1 MLVKDVEGL
10 TPIPVADYS
19 HLRELLHPL
28 RDDVDVR
35 YSLAQA
41 LVRPGERSLRH
52 RLATVEV
59 YYFLAGRGIMH
70 VGGEAGS
77 VRRGHAV
84 VVPAGAEQ
92 WVENTEDHDLEFLC
106 IVDPAWR
113 EEDEDVLE

>member
-1 MLVKDVEGL
+1 MLLKDIETL

-19 HLRELLHPL
+19 RLRELLHPE
-28 RDDVDVR
+28 RDDVDIR
-35 YSLAQA
+35 YSLAHA
-41 LVRPGERSLRH
+41 LVHPGESSLRH

-70 VGGEAGS
+70 VGDDSAE
-77 VRRGHAV
+77 VRQGQAV

-92 WVENTEDHDLEFLC
+92 WVENTDDHDLEFLC